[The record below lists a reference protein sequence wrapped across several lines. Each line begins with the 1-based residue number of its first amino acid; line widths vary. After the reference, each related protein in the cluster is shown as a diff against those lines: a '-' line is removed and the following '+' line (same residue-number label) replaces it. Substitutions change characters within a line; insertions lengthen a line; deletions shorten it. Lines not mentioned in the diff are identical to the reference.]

1 MGDMND
7 IMHVSEKSGPG
18 RPDVRNK
25 GLVDLMLDALMH
37 FVIM

>member
-18 RPDVRNK
+18 RPDVRQINAFYDNVK
-25 GLVDLMLDALMH
+25 
-37 FVIM
+37 